1 MLELWTSIA
10 ERNEYPPP
18 SRVAGKEEGGEVDVL
33 LERLV
38 GRLVPDLPGPLPAS
52 VFDPLSARAMAGVVH
67 AALGRL
73 HPGSES
79 GRGLLPAMAAVPAP
93 RTAAAQV
100 TQAALG
106 WFAVPL
112 ARRLESEAF
121 RAAHRGEK
129 DAEGREAAGESL
141 VDFLSKRPLLSLR
154 EETEELF
161 GRSGPPALDAVEETE
176 GLRRWLLQRLAS
188 PGGVAARRVAVLET
202 IDRTWKRPSAA
213 FRELLFLRAR
223 SGEDGREDPLL
234 PSFIPL
240 LARGEWPE
248 DLAPALRSRAL
259 DLRTQLPREN
269 DDPPGP
275 DA

>member
-1 MLELWTSIA
+1 VLELWTSIA

-18 SRVAGKEEGGEVDVL
+18 SRAAEAGMDGEMDVL

-38 GRLVPDLPGPLPAS
+38 GRLGPDLPGPLPAS
-52 VFDPLSARAMAGVVH
+52 LFDPGSARAVARVVH

-73 HPGSES
+73 HPGSAS
-79 GRGLLPAMAAVPAP
+79 GRDLLPSMAAVPAP

-121 RAAHRGEK
+121 RAANRGER

-141 VDFLSKRPLLSLR
+141 IAFLAKRPLLSLR
-154 EETEELF
+154 EDTEEMF
-161 GRSGPPALDAVEETE
+161 GRSGVPGLDAIEETT
-176 GLRRWLLQRLAS
+176 GLRRWLVQRLAS
-188 PGGVAARRVAVLET
+188 PGGVPSRRAAVIERIERSWA
-202 IDRTWKRPSAA
+202 RPSAA
-213 FRELLFLRAR
+213 LREVLFLRAR
-223 SGEDGREDPLL
+223 SGGDGAEDPLL
-234 PSFIPL
+234 PSFVPL
-240 LARGEWPE
+240 LVRGEWPE
-248 DLAPALRSRAL
+248 DLAPAMRRRALELRS
-259 DLRTQLPREN
+259 QPPKEN
-269 DDPPGP
+269 DEPPGP